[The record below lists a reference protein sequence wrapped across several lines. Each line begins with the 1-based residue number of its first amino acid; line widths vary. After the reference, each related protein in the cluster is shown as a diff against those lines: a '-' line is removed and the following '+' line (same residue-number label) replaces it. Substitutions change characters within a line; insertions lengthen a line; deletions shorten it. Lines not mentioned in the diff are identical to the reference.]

1 MKKVLI
7 SSLVLSIFLL
17 LGCNNSTNVKNDSAA
32 KLLSEE
38 EIGYRT
44 SNLYE
49 ENVSLGSM
57 ASYAS
62 EIAGSATNIE
72 RSFENAPPL
81 IPHSVEGQFPITIKQ
96 NTCLECHAPAVAD
109 SLQST
114 AMPESHF
121 SDYRPKHSFMNGLF
135 IRTTGDNEVVS
146 KSLGDKMYLGRYN
159 CSQCHVPQTDVAI
172 EIQNNFKALFRDLQ
186 DSKSSNLNKNMNEGI

>member
-1 MKKVLI
+1 MKKFLI
-7 SSLVLSIFLL
+7 SSLVLSIFFLI
-17 LGCNNSTNVKNDSAA
+17 GCSNSAEVKTEAV

-49 ENVSLGSM
+49 ENVALGSM
-57 ASYAS
+57 AIYSG
-62 EIAGSATNIE
+62 EIAGSSTNID

-96 NTCLECHAPAVAD
+96 NTCIECHAPAVAD
-109 SLQST
+109 SLKST
-114 AMPESHF
+114 AMPASHF
-121 SDYRPKHSFMNGLF
+121 SDYRPKHSLVKGLF
-135 IRTTGDNEVVS
+135 IRKTGDNEVSS

-159 CSQCHVPQTDVAI
+159 CSQCHVPQTDVAV
-172 EIQNNFKALFRDLQ
+172 EIQNNFEALFRDLK
-186 DSKSSNLNKNMNEGI
+186 DNKNSNLNKNMNEGI